1 MHFLY
6 VFVFFSHH
14 IFIILITAQNN
25 THLSLSLFFLKSPSL
40 QNRKKHYRCF
50 RLRNTKHS
58 SCYHSP
64 TQLFYVFLS
73 TGQVTC
79 RITSAPAGY
88 LFTHTV
94 TSHSHSLLLRAQF
107 HFILQRSTHHVLPNK
122 NLAVMSFSF
131 KADLVQSPLQ
141 DNNQPHS
148 RRPRLART
156 HTQHRPLIPLTAASS
171 FLLTIGGETIHST
184 PLTAENLFFIIFI
197 ELYPPFGGETF
208 LTLLLFGGETSLNL
222 LRWRN
227 RLNPP

>member
-25 THLSLSLFFLKSPSL
+25 THLSLSLSFFFFLNLLLSKTERSITAVSGWETPNTLRAIIHQHNYFMSFCPL
-40 QNRKKHYRCF
+40 GRWPAES
-50 RLRNTKHS
+50 RL
-58 SCYHSP
+58 P
-64 TQLFYVFLS
+64 QLDTFS
-73 TGQVTC
+73 
-79 RITSAPAGY
+79 
-88 LFTHTV
+88 HTPWRQ
-94 TSHSHSLLLRAQF
+94 TRSHSLLLRAQF

-184 PLTAENLFFIIFI
+184 PLTAENLFY
-197 ELYPPFGGETF
+197 LYRALSSF
-208 LTLLLFGGETSLNL
+208 
-222 LRWRN
+222 RWRN
-227 RLNPP
+227 LPYPPSIRWRNLFKPPSVEKPT